1 MRKILALL
9 LAGTA
14 SMSYAESDLI
24 SLYNQAVESYP
35 SLIINTNDEKIAQ
48 SQAKQ
53 GLARLMPN
61 VAGTVTYGASSATG
75 DNDADVRFDE
85 GVMKYK
91 VELTQ
96 AIFNLY
102 AIKLYDAFKENVTAT
117 KYKTLSTQQTMMVSV
132 AENYFSVLTAKDTV
146 ESVNS
151 QLEAVKRQ
159 LEQTEQQYEVGL
171 AAITDVLDAQASY
184 DATQV
189 SLIEAEAAYDTA
201 LQNFA
206 VLTGQIPDKLK
217 VLPKEVSLPAVEN
230 SGVNEWVSV
239 ALKTHPDVRSV
250 TQTTKYVEKN
260 YSASKAN
267 RLPTLGGSVSYTYS
281 DYMKENPLLRAEDG
295 GVTEV
300 GISLAIPIYTG
311 GQTSAEIM
319 EAGLKYNTALQNL
332 EFTKRNVELAVRQA
346 HRKLTADI
354 ANVAA
359 KKKAVE
365 SSSKALDATQ
375 VGYDVGTRNIVEV
388 LSAQST
394 LFSSKLSFQTAQYDY
409 LLDILKLKQA
419 AGIITEDDLV
429 SLNNMLVSE

>member
-53 GLARLMPN
+53 GLALLMPN
-61 VAGTVTYGASSATG
+61 VEGSVSYGASSSAG
-75 DNDADVRFDE
+75 DNDADVRFDK

-117 KYKTLSTQQTMMVSV
+117 KYETLSTQQTMMVSV

-146 ESVNS
+146 ESVQS

-189 SLIEAEAAYDTA
+189 SLIEAEATYDTA

-217 VLPKEVSLPAVEN
+217 VLPKEVTLPAVE
-230 SGVNEWVSV
+230 SGSVSEWVSV

-250 TQTTKYVEKN
+250 TQTAKYVEKSYGAN
-260 YSASKAN
+260 KAN
-267 RLPTLGGSVSYTYS
+267 RLPTLAGSVSYTYS
-281 DYMKENPLLRAEDG
+281 DYMKENALLGTEDN

-300 GISLAIPIYTG
+300 GISLTVPIYTG
-311 GQTSAEIM
+311 GKTSAEIL
-319 EAGLKYNTALQNL
+319 EAGLNYNSALQNL
-332 EFTKRNVELAVRQA
+332 ELTKRNVELEVRQA
-346 HRKLTADI
+346 HRQLTADI

-359 KKKAVE
+359 QKKAVE

-375 VGYDVGTRNIVEV
+375 VGYEVGTRNIVEV

-419 AGIITEDDLV
+419 AGVITEDDLV
-429 SLNNMLVSE
+429 SLNNMLISE